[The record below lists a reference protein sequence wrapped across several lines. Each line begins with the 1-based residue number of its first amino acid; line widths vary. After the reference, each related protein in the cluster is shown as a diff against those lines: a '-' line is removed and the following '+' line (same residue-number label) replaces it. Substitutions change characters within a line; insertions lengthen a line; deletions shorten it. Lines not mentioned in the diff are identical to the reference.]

1 MERNPPS
8 LMLELSQSVNKA
20 RANRVTGANQGEL
33 PEGIMGFPHGRRD
46 Q

>member
-20 RANRVTGANQGEL
+20 RADRATGANQGEL
-33 PEGIMGFPHGRRD
+33 HWVTGWFPPA
-46 Q
+46 